1 MTAPFHTRFA
11 PSPTGHLHLGHAYSA
26 LFANNLARQSGG
38 RFVLRMEDIDGE
50 RCKPQYEDAILEDLA
65 WLGLSWEQP
74 VRRQSDHMDD
84 YASALATLDGMGL
97 LYPCFCTRKDI
108 RDEIAA
114 ADHAP
119 HHGPEGAHY
128 PGICR
133 GLDSATVRTRTQAGD
148 PFALRLDTNKA
159 LLATTRPLVW
169 HDHGRGDV
177 VARPDLF
184 GDVVLA
190 RKDIPTSYH
199 LAVTVDDAQQGITLV
214 TRGEELRSAT
224 DVHRLLQELL
234 GLNVPDYHHHPMLKN
249 ENGERLAKRDNALT
263 LGTLRKAGK
272 SADDVR
278 AMAGF

>member
-1 MTAPFHTRFA
+1 MTIPFHTRFA
-11 PSPTGHLHLGHAYSA
+11 PSPTGHLHLGHAFSA
-26 LFANNLARQSGG
+26 LFAQNLAHSSGG
-38 RFVLRMEDIDGE
+38 RFVLRLEDIDGE
-50 RCKPQYEDAILEDLA
+50 RCKAEYEDAILEDLA

-84 YASALATLDGMGL
+84 YASALAKLDDMGL

-108 RDEIAA
+108 RAEIAA

-133 GLDSATVRTRTQAGD
+133 GLDPTIARARKQAGV
-148 PFALRLDTNKA
+148 PFALRLDTTKA
-159 LLATTRPLVW
+159 LLTIAAPLTW
-169 HDHGRGDV
+169 HDHGQSDV

-199 LAVTVDDAQQGITLV
+199 LAVTVDDALQGITLV
-214 TRGEELRSAT
+214 TRGEELRPAT

-234 GLNVPDYHHHPMLKN
+234 GLNVPDYQHHPMLKN
-249 ENGERLAKRDNALT
+249 EIGERLAKRDNPLT
-263 LGTLRKAGK
+263 LRALREAGK
-272 SADDVR
+272 SAGDVR
-278 AMAGF
+278 SMAGL